1 MNVIEVANLG
11 KQYGKRWSLRDAS
24 FAIAE
29 GRVAAIVG
37 PNGAG
42 KTTLLKIVV
51 GLAEPSEGSAT
62 VLGGIKAGSDDALN
76 RIAFVAQDAPLYRY
90 LKVSD
95 TITLTKNLNRSFDV
109 IVTNKRLE
117 KLGIGLDQRVGK
129 LSGGQQSQLALALAL
144 GRHPSLLILDEPLAR
159 LDPLA
164 RREFMSVV
172 MGEVANEGLSVVLS
186 SHVVA
191 ELERVADY
199 LVMVNAGHIQAA
211 SDIDA
216 LVQSHC
222 LATGPADE
230 AETISRS
237 FSVVAS
243 SVTGRQAR
251 LLVQTSDLGLLG
263 RNWEC
268 TSVTLEEIILAYLE
282 NPDDEPL
289 AFDSLGATNSTTVPL

>member
-1 MNVIEVANLG
+1 MNIIEVVNLG
-11 KQYGKRWSLRDAS
+11 KQYGKRWSLRNAS
-24 FAIAE
+24 FSIGA

-42 KTTLLKIVV
+42 KTTLLKTVV
-51 GLAEPSEGSAT
+51 GLIEPSEGSAT
-62 VLGGIKAGSDDALN
+62 VIGGVKAGSDDALY
-76 RIAFVAQDAPLYRY
+76 RVAFVAQDAPLYRY

-95 TITLTKNLNRSFDV
+95 MIALAKNLNRSFDV
-109 IVTNKRLE
+109 MVTTRRLNKLS
-117 KLGIGLDQRVGK
+117 IGLDQRVGK

-144 GRHPSLLILDEPLAR
+144 GRHPTLLVLDEPLAR

-172 MGEVANEGLSVVLS
+172 MTEVANEGLSVVLS

-199 LVMVNAGHIQAA
+199 LVVVNAGHIQIA
-211 SDIDA
+211 SDIDV

-230 AETISRS
+230 VGAISQT
-237 FSVVAS
+237 FSIVGS
-243 SVTGRQAR
+243 SIKERQAR
-251 LLVQTSDLGLLG
+251 LLVQASDLGLLG

-268 TSVTLEEIILAYLE
+268 SSVTLEEIILAYLE
-282 NPDDEPL
+282 NPDDE
-289 AFDSLGATNSTTVPL
+289 SLILNSLEEDVVTWVQR

>member
-11 KQYGKRWSLRDAS
+11 KQYGKRWSLRNAS
-24 FAIAE
+24 FSIGA

-51 GLAEPSEGSAT
+51 GLIDPSEGSAT
-62 VLGGIKAGSDDALN
+62 VMGGIKAGSDDALDKV
-76 RIAFVAQDAPLYRY
+76 AFVAQDAPLYRY
-90 LKVSD
+90 LSVSD
-95 TITLTKNLNRSFDV
+95 TIALAKNLNRSFDAM
-109 IVTNKRLE
+109 VTTRRLG

-144 GRHPSLLILDEPLAR
+144 GRHPPLLVLDEPLAR

-199 LVMVNAGHIQAA
+199 LVVVNAGHIQVA
-211 SDIDA
+211 SDIDV

-230 AETISRS
+230 AGAIIQT
-237 FSVVAS
+237 FPVVGS
-243 SVTGRQAR
+243 SITGRRAR
-251 LLVQTSDLGLLG
+251 LLVQASDLGLLG

-268 TSVTLEEIILAYLE
+268 SSVTLEEIILAYLE
-282 NPDDEPL
+282 NPDDKRQVL
-289 AFDSLGATNSTTVPL
+289 DSLVENVVTRVQR

>member
-11 KQYGKRWSLRDAS
+11 KQYGRRWSLHNAS
-24 FAIAE
+24 FSIGA

-42 KTTLLKIVV
+42 KTTLLKIIV
-51 GLAEPSEGSAT
+51 GLIEPSEGSVT
-62 VLGGIKAGSDDALN
+62 VLGGVRAGSDDALDKV
-76 RIAFVAQDAPLYRY
+76 AFVAQDAPLYRY

-95 TITLTKNLNRSFDV
+95 TIALAKNLNRSFDV
-109 IVTNKRLE
+109 VVTTKRLG

-144 GRHPSLLILDEPLAR
+144 GRHPSLLVLDEPLAR

-164 RREFMSVV
+164 RREFMGVV
-172 MGEVANEGLSVVLS
+172 MAEVSNEGLSVVLS

-199 LVMVNAGHIQAA
+199 LVVVNAGRIQVA
-211 SDIDA
+211 SDIEV

-230 AETISRS
+230 AGAIIQT
-237 FSVVAS
+237 FPVVGS
-243 SVTGRQAR
+243 SITGRQAR

-263 RNWEC
+263 RNWESS
-268 TSVTLEEIILAYLE
+268 SVTLEEIILAYLE

-289 AFDSLGATNSTTVPL
+289 VLDSLVQTVATKVQL

>member
-11 KQYGKRWSLRDAS
+11 KQYGKRWSLRNAS
-24 FAIAE
+24 FSIGA

-51 GLAEPSEGSAT
+51 GLIDPSEGSAT
-62 VLGGIKAGSDDALN
+62 VMGGIKAGSDDALDKV
-76 RIAFVAQDAPLYRY
+76 AFVAQDAPLYRY
-90 LKVSD
+90 LSVSD
-95 TITLTKNLNRSFDV
+95 TIALAKNLNRSFDAM
-109 IVTNKRLE
+109 VTTRRLG

-144 GRHPSLLILDEPLAR
+144 GRHPPLLVLDEPLAR

-199 LVMVNAGHIQAA
+199 LVVVNAGHIQVA
-211 SDIDA
+211 SDIDV

-230 AETISRS
+230 AGAIIQT
-237 FSVVAS
+237 FPVVGS
-243 SVTGRQAR
+243 SITGRRAR
-251 LLVQTSDLGLLG
+251 LLVQATDLGLLG

-268 TSVTLEEIILAYLE
+268 SSVTLEEIILAYLE
-282 NPDDEPL
+282 NPDDKRQVL
-289 AFDSLGATNSTTVPL
+289 DSLVENVVTRVQR

>member
-1 MNVIEVANLG
+1 M
-11 KQYGKRWSLRDAS
+11 
-24 FAIAE
+24 
-29 GRVAAIVG
+29 
-37 PNGAG
+37 
-42 KTTLLKIVV
+42 
-51 GLAEPSEGSAT
+51 
-62 VLGGIKAGSDDALN
+62 GGIKAGSDDALDKV
-76 RIAFVAQDAPLYRY
+76 AFVAQDAPLYRY

-95 TITLTKNLNRSFDV
+95 TIALAKNLNRSFDV
-109 IVTNKRLE
+109 MVTTQRLG
-117 KLGIGLDQRVGK
+117 KLGIGLDHRVGK

-172 MGEVANEGLSVVLS
+172 MAEVANEDLSVVLS

-199 LVMVNAGHIQAA
+199 LVVVNARHIQVA
-211 SDIDA
+211 SDIDV

-230 AETISRS
+230 AGAIIQT
-237 FSVVAS
+237 FPVVGS
-243 SVTGRQAR
+243 SITGRQAR
-251 LLVQTSDLGLLG
+251 LLVQAPDLGLLG

-268 TSVTLEEIILAYLE
+268 SSVTLEEIILAYLE
-282 NPDDEPL
+282 NPEDQALILESPMENVM
-289 AFDSLGATNSTTVPL
+289 TRVQR

>member
-11 KQYGKRWSLRDAS
+11 KQYGKRWSLRNAS
-24 FAIAE
+24 FSIRA

-51 GLAEPSEGSAT
+51 GLIDPNEGSAT
-62 VLGGIKAGSDDALN
+62 VMGGIKAGSDDALDKV
-76 RIAFVAQDAPLYRY
+76 AFVAQDAPLYRY

-95 TITLTKNLNRSFDV
+95 TIALAKNLNRSFDV
-109 IVTNKRLE
+109 MVTTQRLG
-117 KLGIGLDQRVGK
+117 GIGLDHRVGK

-172 MGEVANEGLSVVLS
+172 MAEVANEDLSVVLS

-199 LVMVNAGHIQAA
+199 LVVVNARHIQVA
-211 SDIDA
+211 SDIDV

-230 AETISRS
+230 AGAIIQT
-237 FSVVAS
+237 FPVVGS
-243 SVTGRQAR
+243 SITGRQAR
-251 LLVQTSDLGLLG
+251 LLVQAPDLGLLG

-268 TSVTLEEIILAYLE
+268 SSVTLEEIILAYLE
-282 NPDDEPL
+282 NPEDQALILESPMENVM
-289 AFDSLGATNSTTVPL
+289 TRVQR

>member
-11 KQYGKRWSLRDAS
+11 KQYGKRWSLRNAS
-24 FAIAE
+24 FSIDA

-51 GLAEPSEGSAT
+51 GLIDPSEGSAT
-62 VLGGIKAGSDDALN
+62 VMGGIKAGSDNALDKV
-76 RIAFVAQDAPLYRY
+76 AFVAQDAPLYRY

-95 TITLTKNLNRSFDV
+95 TIALAKNLNRSFDV
-109 IVTNKRLE
+109 MVTTQRLG
-117 KLGIGLDQRVGK
+117 KLGIGLDHRVGK

-172 MGEVANEGLSVVLS
+172 MAEVANEGLSVVLS

-199 LVMVNAGHIQAA
+199 LVVVNAGHIQVA
-211 SDIDA
+211 SDIDV
-216 LVQSHC
+216 LLQSHC

-230 AETISRS
+230 AGAISQT
-237 FSVVAS
+237 FSVVGS
-243 SVTGRQAR
+243 SITGRQAR
-251 LLVQTSDLGLLG
+251 LLVQASELGLLG

-268 TSVTLEEIILAYLE
+268 SSVTLEEIILAYLE

-289 AFDSLGATNSTTVPL
+289 VLDSLVENVAAKVQL

>member
-11 KQYGKRWSLRDAS
+11 KQYGKRWSLRNAS
-24 FAIAE
+24 FTIRA

-51 GLAEPSEGSAT
+51 GLIDPSEGSAT
-62 VLGGIKAGSDDALN
+62 VMGGIKAGSDDALDKV
-76 RIAFVAQDAPLYRY
+76 AFVAQDAPLYRY

-95 TITLTKNLNRSFDV
+95 TIALAKNLNRSFDV
-109 IVTNKRLE
+109 IVTTQRLG
-117 KLGIGLDQRVGK
+117 KLCIGLDHRVGK

-159 LDPLA
+159 LGPLA

-172 MGEVANEGLSVVLS
+172 MAEVANEGLSVVLS

-199 LVMVNAGHIQAA
+199 LVVVNAGHIQVA
-211 SDIDA
+211 SDIDV

-230 AETISRS
+230 AGAVIQTFPVVGRS
-237 FSVVAS
+237 I
-243 SVTGRQAR
+243 TGRQAR
-251 LLVQTSDLGLLG
+251 LLVQASDLGLLG

-268 TSVTLEEIILAYLE
+268 SSVTLEEIILAYLE
-282 NPDDEPL
+282 NPEDQALILESPMENVMTR
-289 AFDSLGATNSTTVPL
+289 SQR

>member
-11 KQYGKRWSLRDAS
+11 KQYGRRWSLHNAS
-24 FAIAE
+24 FSIGA

-42 KTTLLKIVV
+42 KTTLLKIIV
-51 GLAEPSEGSAT
+51 GLIEPSEGSVT
-62 VLGGIKAGSDDALN
+62 VLGGVRAGSDDALDKV
-76 RIAFVAQDAPLYRY
+76 AFVAQDAPLYRY
-90 LKVSD
+90 LKDSD
-95 TITLTKNLNRSFDV
+95 TIALAKNLNRSFDV
-109 IVTNKRLE
+109 VVTTKRLG

-144 GRHPSLLILDEPLAR
+144 GRHPSLLVLDEPLAR

-164 RREFMSVV
+164 RREFMGVV
-172 MGEVANEGLSVVLS
+172 MAEVSNEGLSVVLS

-199 LVMVNAGHIQAA
+199 LVVVNAGRIQVA
-211 SDIDA
+211 SDIEV

-230 AETISRS
+230 AGAIIQT
-237 FSVVAS
+237 FPVVGS
-243 SVTGRQAR
+243 SITGRQAR

-263 RNWEC
+263 RNWESS
-268 TSVTLEEIILAYLE
+268 SVTLEEIILAYLE

-289 AFDSLGATNSTTVPL
+289 VLDSLVQTVATKVQL